1 MKQILRLL
9 LACFCVT
16 VGYQS
21 TNSFAAPIFN
31 PENGHYY
38 EALRFG
44 TPWEFARDDA
54 ASRSYLGLSGHLVTI
69 TSASENDFVYGSVY
83 PAAFFASSSGT
94 RFEWVWLG
102 GFQLPG
108 SIEPSGGWGWVT
120 GESFSY
126 SNWDPGQPSD
136 TGGNPNGEHQ
146 DLLIMWSGGT
156 WNDITGPAFGSG
168 SVSGYIVEY
177 EVVPEPSIC
186 ALIAVGSILAARA
199 RRLLGESKPALNE

>member
-1 MKQILRLL
+1 MKRILNRILH
-9 LACFCVT
+9 CFCVT
-16 VGYQS
+16 VGIHSS
-21 TNSFAAPIFN
+21 TSVALPIFN

-44 TPWEFARDDA
+44 MTWELARTEA
-54 ASRSYLGLSGHLVTI
+54 ATRSYLGLSGHLVTI

-83 PAAFFASSSGT
+83 PTAFTASTSGT

-108 SIEPSGGWGWVT
+108 SIEPDSGWSWVT
-120 GESFSY
+120 GELFDY
-126 SNWDPGQPSD
+126 SNWDTGQPSD

-168 SVSGYIVEY
+168 SVVGYIVEY
-177 EVVPEPSIC
+177 EVVPEPTSVSLLLL
-186 ALIAVGSILAARA
+186 ASALAAWRV
-199 RRLLGESKPALNE
+199 RRL

>member
-1 MKQILRLL
+1 MMQPAGVISV
-9 LACFCVT
+9 CQDT
-16 VGYQS
+16 
-21 TNSFAAPIFN
+21 
-31 PENGHYY
+31 
-38 EALRFG
+38 
-44 TPWEFARDDA
+44 W
-54 ASRSYLGLSGHLVTI
+54 SRSHPPVRTI
-69 TSASENDFVYGSVY
+69 LCMAVFIPQPFS
-83 PAAFFASSSGT
+83 PAAAELVSSGL
-94 RFEWVWLG
+94 LG